1 MQVQTLPAAAGWAW
15 LGTGFAIFRRNPP
28 LLAMLV
34 VTYWLTILLLNVL
47 PVIGAVAASLIIP
60 GLSAGLM
67 QAARDLDRGQKAG
80 LQTLFSGLQRNP
92 RTLIALGALYL
103 CCTLGVLGLSALIDG
118 GQLLSFMISG
128 KGADKETVESGELV
142 LPSLFVMTLMLP
154 VLMAYWFAPV
164 LAAWHGLSVGK
175 SLFFSFVACWLNWR
189 AFLFYSAA
197 LVVFAGVVP
206 GLVFGILVAVLAGA
220 EGGFMTAFV
229 ITPLMMV
236 IALMIFSTVYASFYA
251 SYRDIFGPS
260 EIV

>member
-1 MQVQTLPAAAGWAW
+1 
-15 LGTGFAIFRRNPP
+15 
-28 LLAMLV
+28 
-34 VTYWLTILLLNVL
+34 
-47 PVIGAVAASLIIP
+47 LI
-60 GLSAGLM
+60 
-67 QAARDLDRGQKAG
+67 
-80 LQTLFSGLQRNP
+80 
-92 RTLIALGALYL
+92 
-103 CCTLGVLGLSALIDG
+103 
-118 GQLLSFMISG
+118 
-128 KGADKETVESGELV
+128 
-142 LPSLFVMTLMLP
+142 LPSLFVMSLMVP

-164 LAAWHGLSVGK
+164 LAAWHGQSVGK

-206 GLVFGILVAVLAGA
+206 GLVFGILIAVLGGA

-236 IALMIFSTVYASFYA
+236 FALMIFSTVYASFYA

>member
-60 GLSAGLM
+60 GLSVGLM
-67 QAARDLDRGQKAG
+67 QAARDLERGQKAG

-118 GQLLSFMISG
+118 GQLLNFMISG
-128 KGADKETVESGELV
+128 KGADKETVESGELI
-142 LPSLFVMTLMLP
+142 LPSLFVMTLMVP

-189 AFLFYSAA
+189 AFFAYSLA

-206 GLVFGILVAVLAGA
+206 GLVFGILIAVLAGA

>member
-60 GLSAGLM
+60 GLSVGLM

-92 RTLIALGALYL
+92 RTLIVLGALYL

-118 GQLLSFMISG
+118 GQLLHFMISG
-128 KGADKETVESGELV
+128 KGADKETIESGELI
-142 LPSLFVMTLMLP
+142 LPSLFVMTLMVP

-189 AFLFYSAA
+189 AFLYYSAA

-206 GLVFGILVAVLAGA
+206 GLVFGVLAAVLAGA

>member
-60 GLSAGLM
+60 GLSVGLM

-206 GLVFGILVAVLAGA
+206 GLVLISVVAVSVDAK
-220 EGGFMTAFV
+220 GGFMTAFV

>member
-60 GLSAGLM
+60 GLSVGLM

-236 IALMIFSTVYASFYA
+236 FALMIFSTVYASFYA

>member
-60 GLSAGLM
+60 GLSVGLM

-80 LQTLFSGLQRNP
+80 LQTLFSGIRRNP

-118 GQLLSFMISG
+118 GQLLTFMISG
-128 KGADKETVESGELV
+128 KGADKETVESGELI
-142 LPSLFVMTLMLP
+142 LPSLFVMTLMVP

-164 LAAWHGLSVGK
+164 LAAWHGQSVGK

-189 AFLFYSAA
+189 AFLAYSLA

-229 ITPLMMV
+229 VTPLMMV

>member
-60 GLSAGLM
+60 GLSVGLM
-67 QAARDLDRGQKAG
+67 QAARDLERGQKAG

-118 GQLLSFMISG
+118 GQLLNFMISG
-128 KGADKETVESGELV
+128 KGADKETVESGELI
-142 LPSLFVMTLMLP
+142 LPSLFVMTLMMP

-189 AFLFYSAA
+189 AFFAYSLA

-220 EGGFMTAFV
+220 EGSFMTAFV

>member
-60 GLSAGLM
+60 GLSVGLM

-80 LQTLFSGLQRNP
+80 LQTLFSGIQRNP

-103 CCTLGVLGLSALIDG
+103 CCTLGVLGLSALVDG
-118 GQLLSFMISG
+118 GQFLNFMISG
-128 KGADKETVESGELV
+128 KGADKETVESGELI
-142 LPSLFVMTLMLP
+142 LPSLFVMTLMVP

-164 LAAWHGLSVGK
+164 LAAWHGQSVGK

-189 AFLFYSAA
+189 AFLAYSLA

-206 GLVFGILVAVLAGA
+206 GLVFGIMVAVLAGA